1 MYPDYGNE
9 EKVPIDKLRIIVP
22 PENDVLIN
30 LPFLAFPVR
39 LCGDIKWSAKIADFL
54 LEHLNEEVIKMK
66 VVIAASPN
74 NIPTVELIRP
84 NSATTINQLLEIE
97 SKKAIEQKVDQ
108 AENSKINGQ
117 SAIVY
122 DASCDDALAD
132 NKPIPKFEVPKMN
145 QQGIVL
151 DYDVYVSFAASPF
164 NFYVRPYTMLEKF
177 EELQRDLNDFYDKE
191 ENLIPEILQ
200 CMLRKG
206 IYVAVKYEGIWYRGM
221 IVSNDSEDM
230 IACKL
235 IDVGIM
241 KIFDLQHLQ
250 PLYNMFKI
258 TPVQAVK
265 AALHGK
271 LYYINIILILILH

>member
-9 EKVPIDKLRIIVP
+9 EKVPIDKLRKIVP
-22 PENDVLIN
+22 PENDVLTN

-74 NIPTVELIRP
+74 NIPTVELVRP
-84 NSATTINQLLEIE
+84 NSTITINQLLESE
-97 SKKAIEQKVDQ
+97 SKKTTEQKVDQ
-108 AENSKINGQ
+108 AESSKTNGQ
-117 SAIVY
+117 SAIAY
-122 DASCDDALAD
+122 DAGGDDALAD
-132 NKPIPKFEVPKMN
+132 NKPIPKFQVPQIN
-145 QQGIVL
+145 QQGIIL

-164 NFYVRPYTMLEKF
+164 NFYIRPYTMLQQFEK
-177 EELQRDLNDFYDKE
+177 LQRDLNEFYEKE

-206 IYVAVKYEGIWYRGM
+206 IYVAVKYEGIWYRGV

-250 PLYNMFKI
+250 PLYNMFKT

-271 LYYINIILILILH
+271 ILYYIIPILYDII